1 MKGWILPYIQRHKGR
16 MVLSVFLGFLGV
28 FSAAMLLFVSG
39 YLISKS
45 ALKPENIMIVY
56 VPIVSVR
63 AFSIG
68 QALFPYLEKLSSHD
82 IVLRILSVYRRRLY
96 TILEPQAVFLES
108 RYKTGDILHVLAD
121 DIERLQDFYIKTLLP
136 SIVGLVIYGVLGLVI
151 GFFDWLFMLVM
162 LLVLGIILF
171 LVPIIAYHVMKRQHL
186 AVKKHRGK
194 LYQSMT
200 DAMFG
205 RFDWLVSGR
214 ADEALL
220 NIRNENNVLIQK
232 ENRIQR
238 MMHVRDGFLR
248 FIAGIA
254 IVLMMFW
261 ANMETGEGSISPTI
275 IAAFV
280 LMMFSVTDA
289 LLPISGAVEE
299 IPVYKDAIQRIQE
312 MELPKK
318 EDNEKNDGIFEISN
332 HPTIQLEGV
341 TYSYDIESL
350 SVIEQLDLQ
359 IPPSEKIA
367 VLGKSGTGKSTLL
380 KLLSGMIQP
389 HSGKAMLD
397 GVEIGSHVLSQQISV
412 LNQKPHLFHTT
423 IANNVR
429 IGKPHATESE
439 IKEVLNQ
446 AQILE
451 MIEKLPKGIHTQ
463 MDEMGKRFSGGEQQR
478 IAFARVLIQDTPI
491 LLCDEPTTGL
501 DPRTERA
508 LLKTILEAA
517 RQKTIVWVTHH
528 LAGAELMDKV
538 IFLDEGNIK
547 LSGTHTELLKTSDY
561 YKRLFEMDNGG
572 M

>member
-186 AVKKHRGK
+186 AVKQHRGK

-341 TYSYDIESL
+341 TYSYDMES
-350 SVIEQLDLQ
+350 SPVIEQLDLQ

>member
-1 MKGWILPYIQRHKGR
+1 
-16 MVLSVFLGFLGV
+16 
-28 FSAAMLLFVSG
+28 
-39 YLISKS
+39 
-45 ALKPENIMIVY
+45 
-56 VPIVSVR
+56 
-63 AFSIG
+63 
-68 QALFPYLEKLSSHD
+68 
-82 IVLRILSVYRRRLY
+82 
-96 TILEPQAVFLES
+96 
-108 RYKTGDILHVLAD
+108 
-121 DIERLQDFYIKTLLP
+121 
-136 SIVGLVIYGVLGLVI
+136 LVIYGVLGLVI

-186 AVKKHRGK
+186 AVKQHRGK

-318 EDNEKNDGIFEISN
+318 EDNEKNAG
-332 HPTIQLEGV
+332 
-341 TYSYDIESL
+341 
-350 SVIEQLDLQ
+350 
-359 IPPSEKIA
+359 
-367 VLGKSGTGKSTLL
+367 LGKSGRGKSTLL

-423 IANNVR
+423 IANKVR
-429 IGKPHATESE
+429 IGKPNATESE

-463 MDEMGKRFSGGEQQR
+463 MDEMGKRFSGGEQ
-478 IAFARVLIQDTPI
+478 
-491 LLCDEPTTGL
+491 
-501 DPRTERA
+501 
-508 LLKTILEAA
+508 
-517 RQKTIVWVTHH
+517 
-528 LAGAELMDKV
+528 
-538 IFLDEGNIK
+538 
-547 LSGTHTELLKTSDY
+547 
-561 YKRLFEMDNGG
+561 
-572 M
+572 